1 MSISSLAASSDIQG
15 YYYAAGACVSLYSG
29 ALFAASTLLRR
40 TKGMAV
46 NPNPTTQPKLKST
59 ALSAARYRHFEVES
73 VAQSAHNAVTIR
85 FKLPSSD
92 MVLGLP
98 IGRHVSVRA
107 TTVPSSGSTNVEQVV
122 RSYTP
127 VSPPGTK
134 GFFDLLVRV
143 YDGGKMSQH
152 LAALQPGDT
161 VEMRGPT
168 GSMKY
173 EANKHRKGGIGLI
186 GAGSGV
192 TPLLQMAYGVL
203 DNSNDHTPIALLMQ
217 NREERD
223 VLMKDEI
230 SALAER
236 AQIANKSF
244 STTFALSKPTE
255 CTSPTHVR
263 GYLTAGVLQDKLPS
277 PGPHTLVCLCGPD
290 AFVSAMEDILL
301 RKLGYE
307 SSMLHIF

>member
-1 MSISSLAASSDIQG
+1 MEFSYLSGSSDIQG
-15 YYYAAGACVSLYSG
+15 YYYAAGACVFLYSG
-29 ALFAASTLLRR
+29 ALFAASTLLQR

-46 NPNPTTQPKLKST
+46 NPNPTKRTKIKSI
-59 ALSAARYRHFEVES
+59 ALSAANYRHFEVKT
-73 VAQSAHNAVTIR
+73 VIQSAHNAVTIR

-107 TTVPSSGSTNVEQVV
+107 KIVTSPGSTNIEQVV

-127 VSPPGTK
+127 VSPPDTK

-143 YDGGKMSQH
+143 YDGGQMSQH

-203 DNSNDHTPIALLMQ
+203 DNSNDHTPVALLMQ

-223 VLMKDEI
+223 VLMKGEI
-230 SALAER
+230 SALARR

-244 STTFALSKPTE
+244 STTFALSKPTD
-255 CTSPTHVR
+255 CTSSTHIR
-263 GYLTAGVLQDKLPS
+263 
-277 PGPHTLVCLCGPD
+277 
-290 AFVSAMEDILL
+290 
-301 RKLGYE
+301 
-307 SSMLHIF
+307 